1 MEGADPLVSCDGVDC
16 PAMGPCTYVPG
27 RGSGPGR
34 AEAAR
39 SGTFHRAEDCG
50 GRATF
55 LVSVQLLFLKKQIFM
70 K

>member
-1 MEGADPLVSCDGVDC
+1 
-16 PAMGPCTYVPG
+16 MGPCTYVPG

-55 LVSVQLLFLKKQIFM
+55 LVSVQLLFLKKQMFIIM